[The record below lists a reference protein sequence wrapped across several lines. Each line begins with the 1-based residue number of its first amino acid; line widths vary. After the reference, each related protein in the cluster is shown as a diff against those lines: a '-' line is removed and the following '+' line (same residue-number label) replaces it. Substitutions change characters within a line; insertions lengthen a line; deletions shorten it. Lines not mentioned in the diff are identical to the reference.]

1 VHRLRRERSTVET
14 AGAEAHHLFFAVDHF
29 EGEVGAH
36 ADHDHVNGV
45 RADVDRG
52 NAHKNRRSS
61 PAEVAGPFNYNGGP
75 EPAPIIMPGPNYRHD
90 LLRKRLAVF
99 TRALQGID
107 DGDVRALHRARVAS
121 RRLREILPIL
131 QLERSVTRKLVKRL
145 RKVTDRLGAVREL
158 DVLSLHLEELHQ
170 SRRRDG
176 DAVRHLASAVGEERT
191 AAREELRQKLPMTD
205 LQRLAA
211 RLEDVAASLERGAG
225 PSRARYEAAS
235 RWALDA
241 RVARRA
247 ERLSDAMRRA
257 GAVYLAD
264 RLNHVRIA
272 VKKLRYAVEL
282 RNEFAGSGQTDDLR
296 VLKRVQEA
304 LGRMHDLQM
313 MTDRARRVQAA
324 LPPTDTAAW
333 DQLDALIDA
342 LEDDC
347 RRLHA
352 RYMRERPAL
361 LTLTAQAVAHPHAMA
376 TRRPPLRR
384 PARRQIAS

>member
-1 VHRLRRERSTVET
+1 MPAST
-14 AGAEAHHLFFAVDHF
+14 
-29 EGEVGAH
+29 
-36 ADHDHVNGV
+36 
-45 RADVDRG
+45 
-52 NAHKNRRSS
+52 
-61 PAEVAGPFNYNGGP
+61 
-75 EPAPIIMPGPNYRHD
+75 YRYA

-99 TRALQGID
+99 TRALHGIEE
-107 DGDVRALHRARVAS
+107 GDVRALHRTRVAS

-131 QLERSVTRKLVKRL
+131 QLERSVARKLGRRL

-158 DVLSLHLEELHQ
+158 DVLSLHLEELHR
-170 SRRRDG
+170 SRDRDS
-176 DAVRHLASAVGEERT
+176 DAVRHLASAVAEERKT
-191 AAREELRQKLPMTD
+191 AQEHLREKLPISA
-205 LQRLAA
+205 LERLAA
-211 RLEDVAASLERGAG
+211 RLDEVAVSLERHSGSA
-225 PSRARYEAAS
+225 SARDEAAS

-247 ERLSDAMRRA
+247 DRLGEAMRRA

-264 RLNHVRIA
+264 RLHVVRIA

-282 RNEFAGSGQTDDLR
+282 RNEFAGVAQSDDLR
-296 VLKRVQEA
+296 TLKRTQEV

-313 MTDRARRVQAA
+313 MIDRARSVQAA
-324 LPPTDTAAW
+324 LPPSDTAAW

-352 RYMRERPAL
+352 RYMKDRPAL
-361 LTLTAQAVAHPHAMA
+361 LAICAAAVARPHAVS
-376 TRRPPLRR
+376 RRSASRR